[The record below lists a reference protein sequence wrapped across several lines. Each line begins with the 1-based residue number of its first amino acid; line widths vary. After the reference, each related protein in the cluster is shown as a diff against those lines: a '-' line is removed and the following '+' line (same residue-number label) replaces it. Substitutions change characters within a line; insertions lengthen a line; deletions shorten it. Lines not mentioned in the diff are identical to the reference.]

1 MSANFPQ
8 IAVIFLLVG
17 FVPTA
22 AQSQITPDSIA
33 NHIVMDSGHAREPYM
48 DYATRLAKQLATYTP
63 EQLHRILGEYSVHIP
78 SGTKLNDELSLE
90 DINFA
95 KLSPTLTAAAKAEL
109 DKVATFLTDNPDT
122 KITIEGHVSYEY
134 SGAQSLS
141 ENRAMS
147 AKLYLASQGIDI
159 ARVETAGFGFSD
171 PIAEGK
177 NNPENRR
184 IEIYVK
190 EPDEKE

>member
-1 MSANFPQ
+1 M
-8 IAVIFLLVG
+8 IVWLVG

-63 EQLHRILGEYSVHIP
+63 EQLHRILGEYSVAIP
-78 SGTKLNDELSLE
+78 SGTKLNEELSLE

-95 KLSPTLTAAAKAEL
+95 KLSPALTSAAKAEL
-109 DKVATFLTDNPDT
+109 DKVVKFLDENPDV
-122 KITIEGHVSYEY
+122 KISIEGHVSYEY
-134 SGAQSLS
+134 SGAQKLS

-147 AKLYLASQGIDI
+147 AKLYLAEQGIDI
-159 ARVETAGFGFSD
+159 SRIETTGFGFSD
-171 PIAEGK
+171 PIADGK
-177 NNPENRR
+177 NNPANRR

-190 EPDEKE
+190 DPEEES